1 MISSLHFFALSS
13 CLNFTAKNTRIYI
26 SSISTSTI
34 LYNPQTGIFLLFINK
49 SAHWAIWLTQRCKG
63 FELNPNL
70 FLEALILK
78 GPHIT
83 GIYVYITFLF
93 PKFLFSQFLIFLH
106 LMYTLKTDVVKNS
119 PFLKQ
124 LPKHWYPV
132 HFYRSV
138 IYIKKTFTR
147 DQYCLIKVTR
157 ECK

>member
-13 CLNFTAKNTRIYI
+13 CLNFMGKNTRIYI

-49 SAHWAIWLTQRCKG
+49 SAHCAIWLTQQCKG

-78 GPHIT
+78 GPYVT

-93 PKFLFSQFLIFLH
+93 SQFLFPQFLIFPH
-106 LMYTLKTDVVKNS
+106 LMYTLKTEMVKFTFSKATSKTLISCSFWSICN
-119 PFLKQ
+119 LYK
-124 LPKHWYPV
+124 
-132 HFYRSV
+132 
-138 IYIKKTFTR
+138 KKTFTK
-147 DQYCLIKVTR
+147 DQYYLIKVTK

>member
-13 CLNFTAKNTRIYI
+13 CLNFMAKNTRIYI
-26 SSISTSTI
+26 SSISTCTI

-78 GPHIT
+78 GPHVT
-83 GIYVYITFLF
+83 RIYVYIAFLF
-93 PKFLFSQFLIFLH
+93 PKFLFPQFLIFLH

-124 LPKHWYPV
+124 LPNIDIL
-132 HFYRSV
+132 F
-138 IYIKKTFTR
+138 I
-147 DQYCLIKVTR
+147 LIDM
-157 ECK
+157 

>member
-13 CLNFTAKNTRIYI
+13 CLNFTGKNTRIYI

-49 SAHWAIWLTQRCKG
+49 TAHWAIWLTQRCKG

-70 FLEALILK
+70 FLEALIPK

-93 PKFLFSQFLIFLH
+93 PKFLFSQFLIFPH
-106 LMYTLKTDVVKNS
+106 LMYTLKTDMVKNS
-119 PFLKQ
+119 PSATSKTLISCSFWSICNLYKK
-124 LPKHWYPV
+124 KHLLG
-132 HFYRSV
+132 
-138 IYIKKTFTR
+138 INTA
-147 DQYCLIKVTR
+147 
-157 ECK
+157 